1 MSERYWTIAYPMKHP
16 TLDFFIDKWETL
28 SDTEIIEYYWHY
40 WCMRMLKV
48 NRPSSE
54 LTTERCIEDFSIVH
68 WASRNYWREMKDNF
82 Q

>member
-1 MSERYWTIAYPMKHP
+1 MTDRYWTIVYPMKHP

-40 WCMRMLKV
+40 WYINMLKV
-48 NRPSSE
+48 NRPSSD
-54 LTTERCIEDFSIVH
+54 LTTERCIEDFSVVH

>member
-1 MSERYWTIAYPMKHP
+1 MTDRYWTIVYPMKHP

-28 SDTEIIEYYWHY
+28 SDTEIIKYYWHY
-40 WCMRMLKV
+40 WCINMLKV
-48 NRPSSE
+48 NRPSSD
-54 LTTERCIEDFSIVH
+54 LTTERCIEDFSVVH